1 MPPENSPAAGICGGV
16 GQILLTEAYR
26 AAPASVVAPF
36 EYVSMLFA
44 IVFGYLIFTEIPTR
58 QTLAGAGLI
67 VVAGL
72 FILWRER
79 KLGLQRAASRG
90 AVTPQG

>member
-1 MPPENSPAAGICGGV
+1 
-16 GQILLTEAYR
+16 
-26 AAPASVVAPF
+26 
-36 EYVSMLFA
+36 MLFA

-79 KLGLQRAASRG
+79 KLGLQRAASLLRTENFPATAGQHCRDCDFVPLCPVKSRG
-90 AVTPQG
+90 SVIGP